1 MLGQQILPESTTTLP
16 PVPPFPPQI
25 PHSSHIRCAWPHIF
39 APLRAQNLG
48 RELVLTVAVP
58 RVDLPALELEV
69 EQRHVGVVGVGVV
82 AQLGWGRRD
91 GRTLPT

>member
-1 MLGQQILPESTTTLP
+1 MWGQQILPGSPTTLP

-25 PHSSHIRCAWPHIF
+25 PHSSHIRCAS
-39 APLRAQNLG
+39 PLRAQNLG
-48 RELVLTVAVP
+48 RQLVLTVAVP

-69 EQRHVGVVGVGVV
+69 EQRHVGVVGVWVV
-82 AQLGWGRRD
+82 AQLGWGSRD

>member
-1 MLGQQILPESTTTLP
+1 MWGQQILPESPTTLP

-25 PHSSHIRCAWPHIF
+25 PHSSHIRCAS
-39 APLRAQNLG
+39 PLRAQNLG
-48 RELVLTVAVP
+48 RQLVLTVAVP

-69 EQRHVGVVGVGVV
+69 EQRHVGVVGRVV
-82 AQLGWGRRD
+82 AQLGWGSRD

>member
-1 MLGQQILPESTTTLP
+1 MWGQQILQSAPQPFPLFHLSLP
-16 PVPPFPPQI
+16 KFPIPLISGVPP
-25 PHSSHIRCAWPHIF
+25 IF
-39 APLRAQNLG
+39 TPLRGQNLG

-58 RVDLPALELEV
+58 RVDLSALELEV

-91 GRTLPT
+91 GWTLPT

>member
-1 MLGQQILPESTTTLP
+1 MWGQQILPESPTTLP

-25 PHSSHIRCAWPHIF
+25 PHSSHIRCASHI
-39 APLRAQNLG
+39 RQNLG

-69 EQRHVGVVGVGVV
+69 EQRHVGVVVVGVV

-91 GRTLPT
+91 RRTLPT

>member
-1 MLGQQILPESTTTLP
+1 MP
-16 PVPPFPPQI
+16 P
-25 PHSSHIRCAWPHIF
+25 IF
-39 APLRAQNLG
+39 TPLKAQNLG

-58 RVDLPALELEV
+58 GVDLPALELEV